1 LPKTLRSMT
10 GSGAG
15 CRVDGAIQ
23 VQVELRS
30 VNHRYLKISAHVPEE
45 LAWSQHQ
52 IEQWIRAGV
61 ERGSIS
67 VSIDVDL
74 KSHPSRSV
82 LDENRLETLWTE
94 VAAVRDRIAP
104 EQEIRIS
111 ELLAIP
117 GIVSTEDPVGD
128 RDELLPVI
136 EGAVDDAIAALREM
150 QAREGEHLR
159 EELSRIT
166 IDLRA
171 SLSKVEEQL
180 PATAEENRDRY
191 RAKVQELLQGLEVEV
206 EAGDLWREVAILAEK
221 ADVTEELGRLRGH
234 LEQFS
239 QLLTAGGRVGRRLDF
254 LTQEMFRE
262 ANTMT
267 AKLNRYE
274 LSQEVVAA
282 KAEIDRLRE
291 QIQNIE

>member
-1 LPKTLRSMT
+1 MPKTLRSMT
-10 GSGAG
+10 GFGAG

>member
-1 LPKTLRSMT
+1 MT
-10 GSGAG
+10 GFGAG
-15 CRVDGAIQ
+15 CRVEGAIQ

-30 VNHRYLKISAHVPEE
+30 VNHRYLKISAHVPDE

-52 IEQWIRAGV
+52 IEQRIREGV

-74 KSHPSRSV
+74 KSHSSRPV

-94 VAAVRDRIAP
+94 VTSVRDRIAP

-111 ELLAIP
+111 ELLVIP
-117 GIVSTEDPVGD
+117 GIVSVEDSVGD

-166 IDLRA
+166 IDLRS
-171 SLSKVEEQL
+171 SLSKVEEEL
-180 PATAEENRDRY
+180 PAAAEENRDRY